1 MFGCSGFFN
10 REVNVDLSSK
20 VIEKLRHYVYL
31 YVDPR
36 DESVFYVGKGSGS
49 RCLTHLTE
57 EGETEKIQK
66 IAAIRDSGLEPRID
80 ILLHGLPTAE
90 TALQVEAAVIDL
102 IEREKLTNRVRG
114 WRSEAFGRMELKEI
128 ISLYDPKQIDIKE
141 PSLLIR
147 INQLFRFGM
156 TPIEL
161 YDATRG
167 IWRISP
173 DREKVELA
181 FAVFQGV
188 VREVYR
194 VSQWM
199 PAGSSFSTRMTEEDD
214 LRDPE
219 RWEFVGTIAD
229 ETVRKQYID
238 GSVVHYFGR
247 NVQSPFVYV
256 NVKDK

>member
-1 MFGCSGFFN
+1 MH
-10 REVNVDLSSK
+10 LSSK
-20 VIEKLRHYVYL
+20 VTEGLGHYVYL

-36 DESVFYVGKGSGS
+36 DEVIFYVGKGSGS
-49 RCLTHLTE
+49 RCLTHLSD
-57 EGETEKIQK
+57 GDDTEKVK
-66 IAAIRDSGLEPRID
+66 RIAAIRDSGLEPRID
-80 ILLHGLPTAE
+80 VLVHGLPNSKA
-90 TALQVEAAVIDL
+90 ALQVEAAVIDL
-102 IEREKLTNRVRG
+102 VGRAHLTNRLRG
-114 WRSEAFGRMELKEI
+114 WKSEAFGRMDLKRL
-128 ISLYDPKQIDIKE
+128 ISLYDSKRVHIKE

-167 IWRISP
+167 IWKIGP
-173 DREKVELA
+173 DRDQIRLA
-181 FAVFQGV
+181 FAVFRGI

-214 LRDPE
+214 LQDPE
-219 RWEFVGTIAD
+219 RWEFVGVLAED
-229 ETVRKQYID
+229 EVRKKYVN

-256 NVKDK
+256 KVKRSRAGTE